1 MLAFRERRVT
11 CILCLHGTLRRLLIY
26 EKKNVS
32 RKEMMMRMLFS
43 NGNANEINGSLHIYN
58 AIYEYSFLLNR
69 KHVVIVDM
77 QDLLGNSMRLVMTL
91 KSFQK
96 WSF

>member
-1 MLAFRERRVT
+1 MYFMFACEHWGDFSYMKRR
-11 CILCLHGTLRRLLIY
+11 
-26 EKKNVS
+26 NVS

-43 NGNANEINGSLHIYN
+43 NGNANEINGSLHIYS

-69 KHVVIVDM
+69 RQVVIEDM
-77 QDLLGNSMRLVMTL
+77 QDLLANSMRQVMTL